1 MRPANTSGDR
11 SFFWEDLDRR
21 TCLRRLAACCGSVLL
36 GPLLV
41 RTGGAAPGRAP
52 LLAVVHGDRAAATR
66 RAIELLGGMERFVPR
81 GSRVVLKPNMSF
93 PHPPERATNT
103 HPEVVATIARMCR
116 SAGAGEVLVLDF
128 PFNPPNAC
136 LSRSGIRDACASIK
150 GVHTVAITAEKFFRP
165 HAVPR
170 GKVLREV
177 QLMGD
182 VLDSDVLIN
191 LPTAKSHTTTGVS
204 LGMKGL
210 MGLIWDRR
218 YFHAKVDINQAI
230 ADLSSAVKVDLIVLD
245 ASRALNTAGPGG
257 PGVITRP
264 GRIIAG
270 TDPVAVDAA
279 GVEVARWYGQAFLPL
294 QVRHIAAACD
304 LGLGTVSPPAARVVK
319 ARL

>member
-1 MRPANTSGDR
+1 MRPVNPFGDR
-11 SFFWEDLDRR
+11 SFFFRDLDRR
-21 TCLRRLAACCGSVLL
+21 TCLRCLAACCGSMLL
-36 GPLLV
+36 GPLWW
-41 RTGGAAPGRAP
+41 RTGRAAPGQTP
-52 LLAVVHGDRAAATR
+52 LLAVVRGGRTDATR

-93 PHPPERATNT
+93 PHPPERGTNT
-103 HPEVVATIARMCR
+103 HPEVVATVARMCR
-116 SAGAGEVLVLDF
+116 DAGAGEVLVLDF
-128 PFNPPNAC
+128 PFNPPESC

-150 GVHTVAITAEKFFRP
+150 GVHTLAISDEKFFRP
-165 HAVPR
+165 LAVPR

-191 LPTAKSHTTTGVS
+191 LPTAKCHTTTGVS

-210 MGLIWDRR
+210 MGLIWDRG
-218 YFHAKVDINQAI
+218 YFHAKVDIDQAI
-230 ADLSSAVKVDLIVLD
+230 ADLSSAVKVDLIVVD
-245 ASRALNTAGPGG
+245 ASRALTTAGPGG
-257 PGVITRP
+257 PGVLTEP

-279 GVEVARWYGQAFLPL
+279 GVKVAPWYGQAFLPL
-294 QVRHIAAACD
+294 QVKHIATACN